1 MERISDSCIRNRQ
14 RFMELK
20 LYVCSGT
27 DKDEWNGAEENLLR
41 VLYKVFPGNYCAIA
55 QMIVTKLCKQVIH

>member
-1 MERISDSCIRNRQ
+1 
-14 RFMELK
+14 MELK
-20 LYVCSGT
+20 LYACSGT

-55 QMIVTKLCKQVIH
+55 QMIVTKLCKQVIN

>member
-1 MERISDSCIRNRQ
+1 
-14 RFMELK
+14 MELK
-20 LYVCSGT
+20 LYLCSGT

-55 QMIVTKLCKQVIH
+55 QMIVTKLCKQVIN